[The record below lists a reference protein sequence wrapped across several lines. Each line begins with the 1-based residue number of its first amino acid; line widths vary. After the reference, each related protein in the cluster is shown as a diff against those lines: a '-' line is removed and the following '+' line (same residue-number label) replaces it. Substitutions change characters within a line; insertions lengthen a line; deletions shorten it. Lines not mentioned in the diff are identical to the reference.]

1 MIRMVDFGKIGT
13 TWPSWGTGTEDTG
26 SSFLQA
32 DAAKFAGSEKSGEE
46 PSPFPDATTETSI

>member
-1 MIRMVDFGKIGT
+1 MVDFGKIGT